1 MGGRPLKVL
10 ADTHTLVW
18 ALSAP
23 HSLSALARNVVTTSE
38 VIVSVASL
46 WELILTAGR
55 KDALLV
61 DPVPW
66 WEKYVEGR
74 GIATLSIRTRHVI
87 ALGSLPE
94 IHRDPFDR
102 ILIAQSRT
110 EKMPLVSKDMQ
121 LANYG
126 IEVIW

>member
-23 HSLSALARNVVTTSE
+23 HSLSTLARNVVTTSE

-46 WELILTAGR
+46 WELILKAGR